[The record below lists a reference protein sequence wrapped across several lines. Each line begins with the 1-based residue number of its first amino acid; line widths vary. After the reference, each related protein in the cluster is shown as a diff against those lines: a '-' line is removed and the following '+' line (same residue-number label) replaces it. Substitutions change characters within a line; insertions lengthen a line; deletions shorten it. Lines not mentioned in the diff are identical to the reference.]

1 MGEDVNESEA
11 SEDFSSAKAYQ
22 TIYKHNA
29 SLYDVIAGA
38 RSVVELNS
46 ITILAQTPETVWEM
60 ASALPIEET
69 L

>member
-1 MGEDVNESEA
+1 MARLVRAATDRNPPTLGGGGC
-11 SEDFSSAKAYQ
+11 Q
-22 TIYKHNA
+22 KHNA

-46 ITILAQTPETVWEM
+46 ITILAPTPETVWEM

>member
-1 MGEDVNESEA
+1 M
-11 SEDFSSAKAYQ
+11 AKAYQ

-38 RSVVELNS
+38 GSVDELNS
-46 ITILAQTPETVWEM
+46 ITILAPVPETVWEM